1 LTTRG
6 AGLNLRR
13 NLYSRRAGIIR
24 LESTET
30 EVKAGHDSRPAGYL
44 ELLRGNRDFRLV
56 WLGQVVSQLG
66 DWFDTIALFTLV
78 LRLTGSG
85 RAVGLVLVARFLPS
99 VVLGPLSGVFA
110 DRFDRRT
117 LMIASD
123 LGRAL
128 VVLGFLF
135 VRRPEQVW
143 LVYALT
149 VLQLGLS
156 SFFEPA
162 RSAAIPSIV
171 RERELVT
178 ANAISSVT
186 WSAMLTLGAAV
197 GGPVTA
203 WFGTD
208 AAFVVDSL
216 TYVVSALLIASVRLP
231 PRPTREKRR
240 LTLSKA
246 LGVADTLEG
255 LRYVR
260 KRPRVLAVLMVKP
273 AWGLGGGILTL
284 LPVFGEKVFHV
295 GGSAAAG
302 MSVLYFARGIGTALG
317 PVLVRRFYGETRA
330 QMLRAIGLS
339 FVVAGAFYV
348 LFGGSQSFALALLW
362 LAVAHMAGSTLW
374 VFSTVLL
381 QATVEDEFR
390 GRVFAA
396 ELTLMT
402 LAMAASNYFT
412 GEALDPFGY
421 SPRAAAV
428 AMGVFFTLP
437 GLLWFLTRRAWDRDS
452 NSVPRAGR
460 S

>member
-1 LTTRG
+1 
-6 AGLNLRR
+6 
-13 NLYSRRAGIIR
+13 
-24 LESTET
+24 
-30 EVKAGHDSRPAGYL
+30 
-44 ELLRGNRDFRLV
+44 
-56 WLGQVVSQLG
+56 
-66 DWFDTIALFTLV
+66 
-78 LRLTGSG
+78 
-85 RAVGLVLVARFLPS
+85 
-99 VVLGPLSGVFA
+99 
-110 DRFDRRT
+110 
-117 LMIASD
+117 
-123 LGRAL
+123 
-128 VVLGFLF
+128 

-216 TYVVSALLIASVRLP
+216 TYIVSALLIASVRLP

-412 GEALDPFGY
+412 GEALDRFGY

-452 NSVPRAGR
+452 NSVQRAGG

>member
-1 LTTRG
+1 
-6 AGLNLRR
+6 
-13 NLYSRRAGIIR
+13 
-24 LESTET
+24 LESDET
-30 EVKAGHDSRPAGYL
+30 KGQVGAESRPVGYV
-44 ELLRGNRDFRLV
+44 ELVRRNRDFRLM

-110 DRFDRRT
+110 DRFNRRT
-117 LMIASD
+117 LMIWSD
-123 LGRAL
+123 IGRAL

-143 LVYALT
+143 LVYVLT

-178 ANAISSVT
+178 ANALSSVT
-186 WSAMLTLGAAV
+186 WSAMLTLGAAF

-208 AAFVVDSL
+208 AAFVIDSL
-216 TYVVSALLIASVRLP
+216 TYVLSALLIASVRLP
-231 PRPTREKRR
+231 RRPPREKRR
-240 LTLSKA
+240 LTLSKT
-246 LGVADTLEG
+246 LGVSDTLEG

-260 KRPRVLAVLMVKP
+260 RRPRVLALLLVKP

-284 LPVFGEKVFHV
+284 LPVFGEKVFPV
-295 GGSAAAG
+295 AGSAAAG
-302 MSVLYFARGIGTALG
+302 MSVLYFARGIGTAIG
-317 PVLVRRFYGETRA
+317 PVLVRRFYGGTRG
-330 QMLRAIGLS
+330 QMQRAIGLS
-339 FVVAGAFYV
+339 FVVAGSFYIS
-348 LFGGSQSFALALLW
+348 FGSSKSFALALLW

-381 QATVEDEFR
+381 QATVEDNFR
-390 GRVFAA
+390 GRVFGA

-402 LAMAASNYFT
+402 LAMAASNYAT
-412 GEALDPFGY
+412 GEALDSFGY
-421 SPRAAAV
+421 SPRVVTVAV
-428 AMGVFFTLP
+428 GLFFILP
-437 GLLWFLTRRAWDRDS
+437 GLLWFLTRRLWDRDFNPVS
-452 NSVPRAGR
+452 HADVR
-460 S
+460 

>member
-1 LTTRG
+1 
-6 AGLNLRR
+6 
-13 NLYSRRAGIIR
+13 
-24 LESTET
+24 LESTESDT
-30 EVKAGHDSRPAGYL
+30 QAGAELRPAGYV
-44 ELLRGNRDFRLV
+44 ELIRRNRDFRLL

-110 DRFDRRT
+110 DRFNRRT

-123 LGRAL
+123 AARAL

-135 VRRPEQVW
+135 VRRPEHVW
-143 LVYALT
+143 LVYVLT

-186 WSAMLTLGAAV
+186 WSAMLTLGAAF

-208 AAFVVDSL
+208 AAFVIDSL
-216 TYVVSALLIASVRLP
+216 TYVLSALLIASVRLP
-231 PRPTREKRR
+231 RRATREKRK

-246 LGVADTLEG
+246 LGVTDTLEG

-260 KRPRVLAVLMVKP
+260 KRPRVLAVLLVKP

-284 LPVFGEKVFHV
+284 LPVFGEKVFPV
-295 GGSAAAG
+295 AGSAAAG
-302 MSVLYFARGIGTALG
+302 MSVLYFARGIGTAVG
-317 PVLVRRFYGETRA
+317 PVLVRRLHGETRG
-330 QMLRAIGLS
+330 QMQRAIGIS
-339 FVVAGAFYV
+339 FVIAGVFYV
-348 LFGGSQSFALALLW
+348 SFGSSQSFALALLW

-381 QATVEDEFR
+381 QSTVEDNFR

-412 GEALDPFGY
+412 GEALDRFQY
-421 SPRAAAV
+421 SPRTVTLAI
-428 AMGVFFTLP
+428 GVFFTLP
-437 GLLWFLTRRAWDRDS
+437 GLLWFVTRRLWDKDF
-452 NSVPRAGR
+452 NLAPHPHEK
-460 S
+460 